1 MVGQESLVI
10 AQFSFHK
17 TNAQQYPN
25 FISFMNTGKT
35 IFNKMKNNLVY
46 LIVLLT
52 IGCTKNKSFNIEGNW
67 YYVDQLDSSYNEL
80 YFENDLFVFNL
91 EPNGIGNIY
100 EYRIIGDSILYGEC
114 CRNSE
119 MHMEFLYKIL
129 SMDSVINLFSSRNDS
144 ITLYPLKQQ
153 RSIYDYLQIIDRSAY
168 ILDSTRKVNGEQVL
182 KKLGFYKERVFNE
195 NDNQIDSVV
204 LITPEE
210 QPY

>member
-1 MVGQESLVI
+1 
-10 AQFSFHK
+10 
-17 TNAQQYPN
+17 
-25 FISFMNTGKT
+25 
-35 IFNKMKNNLVY
+35 MKNNLVY